1 MLILCCIATRA
12 VALSPL
18 QGASG
23 RFFLRSPRP
32 AGARGQ
38 QAGIPIA
45 VFRTAKE
52 RHGPAIISPLS
63 ARLRDAHDPPPMHPR
78 HKEQIAALFSEV
90 AALVLAGT
98 DLAIPDIT
106 LERPRDPSHGD
117 FACNLAMQLAR
128 ALKKNPR
135 ELAQQFAEALMAHPA
150 RQGLIDAVE
159 VAGPGFINLRVALSV
174 KQDVIRRVFIDAQCF
189 GRTND
194 GKDHKVLVEFVSANP
209 TGPLHV
215 GHGRQGALGD
225 AICALLEAQ
234 GNTVLREFY
243 YNDAGVQ
250 IATLATSVQSRAKGS
265 KPGDADWPESA
276 YNGDYIADIAND
288 FLAKKTV
295 SAANGEPVTASGDI
309 EDIESIRRFAVTY
322 LRHEQDLDL
331 QAFGVRFDNYYLE
344 SSLYSDG
351 KVEAAVAALKKADK
365 TFEQDGALWLRSTD
379 YGDDKDR
386 VMKKSDGTYTYFV
399 PDVAYHITKWQR
411 GYTKVINVQGS
422 DHHGTIARVRAGLQ
436 AAGQGIPEGYP
447 DYVLHKMVTVMKN
460 GEEVKISKRAG
471 SYVTLRD
478 LIEWSAGDAAD
489 ADGKRDLT
497 RGRDAVRF
505 FLISR
510 KADTEFVF
518 DVDLALAQSDENPVY
533 YVQYAH
539 ARICSVLAQWGG
551 DEAPLKQVDLS
562 PLVAPREASLMAKI
576 SDYPDMLK
584 KAAEE
589 LGPHQIAFYLRDLA
603 GELHSYYN
611 AERVLVDDVA
621 LREARL
627 ALLLATR
634 QVLANGLELI
644 GVSAPSRM

>member
-1 MLILCCIATRA
+1 MST
-12 VALSPL
+12 
-18 QGASG
+18 
-23 RFFLRSPRP
+23 
-32 AGARGQ
+32 
-38 QAGIPIA
+38 
-45 VFRTAKE
+45 
-52 RHGPAIISPLS
+52 
-63 ARLRDAHDPPPMHPR
+63 DP
-78 HKEQIAALFSEV
+78 KEQIAALFQQ
-90 AALVLAGT
+90 ALTPHLAGT
-98 DLAIPDIT
+98 ELSAPPII

-117 FACNLAMQLAR
+117 FACNIAMQLAK

-135 ELAQQFAEALMAHPA
+135 ELAQAIAQDVMGNPLRE
-150 RQGLIDAVE
+150 GLIANVE
-159 VAGPGFINLRVALSV
+159 IAGPGFMNVRLVVGSKQAIVTRVLQEGAGYG
-174 KQDVIRRVFIDAQCF
+174 KTKDAAGQ
-189 GRTND
+189 
-194 GKDHKVLVEFVSANP
+194 KVLVEFVSANP

-225 AICALLEAQ
+225 AISALLEAQ
-234 GNTVLREFY
+234 GYQVQREFY

-250 IATLATSVQSRAKGS
+250 IATLANSVQARALGKN
-265 KPGDADWPESA
+265 PGDADWPESA
-276 YNGDYIADIAND
+276 YNGDYIADIAAD
-288 FLAKKTV
+288 FMAKKTV
-295 SAANGEPVTASGDI
+295 SAANGEPVTASGDVN
-309 EDIESIRRFAVTY
+309 DIESIRRFAVTY

-331 QAFGVRFDNYYLE
+331 QAFGVRFDHYYLE

-351 KVEAAVAALKKADK
+351 KVDATVKALMAAGK
-365 TFEQDGALWLRSTD
+365 TVEQDGALWLKSTE

-386 VMKKSDGTYTYFV
+386 VMRKSDGTYTYFV

-411 GYTKVINVQGS
+411 GFEQVINVQGS

-436 AAGQGIPEGYP
+436 AVGMQIPQGYP

-478 LIEWSAGDAAD
+478 LIEWSTGEAEGEI
-489 ADGKRDLT
+489 KEQRDLT

-551 DEAPLKQVDLS
+551 DETGLAEVDLS
-562 PLVAPREASLMAKI
+562 PLLAPREASLMSKI
-576 SDYPDMLK
+576 AEYPEVLK
-584 KAAEE
+584 KAMQE
-589 LGPHQIAFYLRDLA
+589 LGPHQVAFYLRDLA

-611 AERVLVDDVA
+611 AERVLVDDEA
-621 LREARL
+621 LKKARL
-627 ALLLATR
+627 ALLCATR
-634 QVLANGLELI
+634 QVLKNGLTLL
-644 GVSAPSRM
+644 GVSSPSRM

>member
-1 MLILCCIATRA
+1 M
-12 VALSPL
+12 
-18 QGASG
+18 
-23 RFFLRSPRP
+23 P
-32 AGARGQ
+32 AQ
-38 QAGIPIA
+38 
-45 VFRTAKE
+45 
-52 RHGPAIISPLS
+52 
-63 ARLRDAHDPPPMHPR
+63 
-78 HKEQIAALFSEV
+78 HKAQIASLFSQ
-90 AALVLAGT
+90 ALTPLLAGT
-98 DLAIPDIT
+98 DVPVPVIT
-106 LERPRDPSHGD
+106 LERPRDPTHGD
-117 FACNLAMQLAR
+117 IACNIAMQLAKP
-128 ALKKNPR
+128 LKKNPR
-135 ELAQQFAEALMAHPA
+135 ELAQAIVDAVLANPA
-150 RQGLIDAVE
+150 RVGLIDAIE
-159 VAGPGFINLRVALSV
+159 LAGPGFINLRVARAI
-174 KQDVIRRVFIDAQCF
+174 KQSIIKRVLQDAACY
-189 GRTND
+189 GKTND
-194 GKDHKVLVEFVSANP
+194 GAGHRVLVEFVSANP

-225 AICALLEAQ
+225 AMSALLEAQ
-234 GNTVLREFY
+234 GYAVLREFY

-250 IATLATSVQSRAKGS
+250 IATLAASVQARAQGK
-265 KPGDADWPESA
+265 KPGDAAWPESA
-276 YNGDYIADIAND
+276 YNGDYIADIAAD

-295 SAANGEPVTASGDI
+295 SAANGEPVTGSGDLN
-309 EDIESIRRFAVTY
+309 DIESIRRFAVTY

-344 SSLYSDG
+344 SSLYTEG
-351 KVEAAVAALKKADK
+351 KVAATVAALIAAGK
-365 TFEQDGALWLRSTD
+365 TYEQDGALWLRSTD

-386 VMKKSDGTYTYFV
+386 VMRKSDGSFTYFV

-411 GYTKVINVQGS
+411 GFEKVINVQGS

-436 AAGQGIPEGYP
+436 AVGMGIPLGYP

-478 LIEWSAGDAAD
+478 LIEWSAGDAVD
-489 ADGKRDLT
+489 ANGQRDLT

-551 DEAPLKQVDLS
+551 DEAALHDVDPA
-562 PLVAPREASLMAKI
+562 PLVAPREASLLAKLAE
-576 SDYPDMLK
+576 YPEALK
-584 KAAEE
+584 KAMEE
-589 LGPHQIAFYLRDLA
+589 LGPHQVAFYLRDLA

-621 LREARL
+621 LKMARL
-627 ALLLATR
+627 SLLLATR
-634 QVLANGLELI
+634 QVLQNGLALI